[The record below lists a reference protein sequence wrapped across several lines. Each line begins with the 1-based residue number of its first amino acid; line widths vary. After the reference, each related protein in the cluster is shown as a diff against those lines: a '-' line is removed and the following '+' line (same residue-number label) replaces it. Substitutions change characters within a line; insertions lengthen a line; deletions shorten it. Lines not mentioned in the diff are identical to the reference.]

1 MMQMLNFVILNIR
14 SIFVWQVLLLFSALL
29 FRNHILFKK
38 LAILL
43 TINNVKAVLGNNKIL
58 ISVSFA
64 ALIQTLY
71 FVPEIVNL
79 IYNIIYRLRKI
90 VNTKII
96 LLQP

>member
-43 TINNVKAVLGNNKIL
+43 TINNVKTVLGNNKIL
-58 ISVSFA
+58 LSSVSFA
-64 ALIQTLY
+64 VLIQTLR
-71 FVPEIVNL
+71 FVPKMINL
-79 IYNIIYRLRKI
+79 IYNISTMKNL
-90 VNTKII
+90 NTR
-96 LLQP
+96 